1 MPEAEEIDFKLE
13 EETKPV
19 EEDAIFNPFVIE
31 DIPVNEN
38 SKLVD
43 QEIKNIKWPDNV
55 LVRTIRRGSREIIPH
70 GDTVIVAGDLLILGV
85 DHNKRSAAY
94 DAMKELQGVELDG

>member
-1 MPEAEEIDFKLE
+1 MTGVQTCALPIY
-13 EETKPV
+13 
-19 EEDAIFNPFVIE
+19 
-31 DIPVNEN
+31 EN